1 MVAHWQATVQNAD
14 ARCAAMRRQCF
25 SLHGVLI
32 LILTG
37 KRIIY
42 QGTEVLE
49 VLACSAGM
57 QDATILDDVMMHVK
71 GCIDVLSQRTLS
83 YVAGSPKTPRTRI
96 AAPTPEYERKWR
108 TDTHRL

>member
-42 QGTEVLE
+42 QGTEVL
-49 VLACSAGM
+49 ACSAGM

-83 YVAGSPKTPRTRI
+83 YVAGSPKTPCTRI
-96 AAPTPEYERKWR
+96 ATPTPEYERK
-108 TDTHRL
+108 